1 MNQSCAD
8 DLYNLRD
15 NHYDSFV
22 DLLRDIYEKTS
33 VNSRQLD
40 ILIKLDFFDE
50 FGNAKELLRL
60 VKMYDMFGT
69 AKTLKKEKLANS
81 DVVKAIVERHSIGT
95 TKAGKESKSY
105 TQLDNMAILNEC
117 ETLVMSLGIKPMTI
131 KEKAEIQKEYM
142 GYVDIATG
150 KQEDRPKLYILD
162 VKTLKS
168 KASGRVWARQITA
181 QSIGSGKQSNYTI
194 TSKNYHEEFQVG
206 DVILCKHLEKQK
218 DYWHITNYEVLLNI

>member
-15 NHYDSFV
+15 NHYNSFV

-69 AKTLKKEKLANS
+69 AKTLKKEKIACNS
-81 DVVKAIVERHSIGT
+81 S
-95 TKAGKESKSY
+95 KEP
-105 TQLDNMAILNEC
+105 L
-117 ETLVMSLGIKPMTI
+117 
-131 KEKAEIQKEYM
+131 
-142 GYVDIATG
+142 
-150 KQEDRPKLYILD
+150 
-162 VKTLKS
+162 
-168 KASGRVWARQITA
+168 
-181 QSIGSGKQSNYTI
+181 
-194 TSKNYHEEFQVG
+194 
-206 DVILCKHLEKQK
+206 
-218 DYWHITNYEVLLNI
+218 